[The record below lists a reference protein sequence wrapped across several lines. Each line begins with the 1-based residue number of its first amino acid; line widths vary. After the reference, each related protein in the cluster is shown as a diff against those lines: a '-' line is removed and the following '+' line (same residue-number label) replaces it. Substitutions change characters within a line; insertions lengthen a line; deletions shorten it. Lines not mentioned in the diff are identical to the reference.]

1 MSNILA
7 ALKPIDFW
15 GYLVYLIILMDVL
28 LIFLQK
34 ESNLFLNILM
44 AIAILAGIINELG
57 LNNQGSLN
65 VGNGVFSQMLVTN
78 KFSFAN
84 FMLDVIMFVFPLIV
98 VGMTKTPRSRIPG
111 ILGVVLAGL
120 FLFGHWFSLHPSL

>member
-15 GYLVYLIILMDVL
+15 GYLVYLIILMDML

-65 VGNGVFSQMLVTN
+65 VGSGVFSQMLVTN

-84 FMLDVIMFVFPLIV
+84 FMLDVAMFVFPLIV

-120 FLFGHWFSLHPSL
+120 FLFRHWFSLHPSL

>member
-1 MSNILA
+1 MSTILA

-34 ESNLFLNILM
+34 ESNLFLNVLM

-57 LNNQGSLN
+57 LNSLN
-65 VGNGVFSQMLVTN
+65 VGTGVFSQMLVTD

-98 VGMTKTPRSRIPG
+98 VGMTRTPRSRIPG

>member
-28 LIFLQK
+28 LLVLQK
-34 ESNLFLNILM
+34 ESNLFLNFLM

-57 LNNQGSLN
+57 LNNQGALT
-65 VGNGVFSQMLVTN
+65 VQRGVLHDMLDTQHYN
-78 KFSFAN
+78 FAN
-84 FMLDVIMFVFPLIV
+84 FMLGVVMFVFPLVV
-98 VGMTKTPRSRIPG
+98 VGMTKTARSRIPG
-111 ILGVVLAGL
+111 ILGVLLAGL
-120 FLFGHWFSLHPSL
+120 FLFGRWFLLGRS

>member
-1 MSNILA
+1 VSNILT

-15 GYLVYLIILMDVL
+15 GYLVYLIILMYL
-28 LIFLQK
+28 LTLFLQK
-34 ESNLFLNILM
+34 ESNLSLNMLM
-44 AIAILAGIINELG
+44 AAAILAGIINELG
-57 LNNQGSLN
+57 LNNQGNLN
-65 VGNGVFSQMLVTN
+65 VGTGVFRDMLITDR
-78 KFSFAN
+78 FSFAN
-84 FMLDVIMFVFPLIV
+84 FMLDVIMFVFPLVV

>member
-15 GYLVYLIILMDVL
+15 GYLVYLIILMDML

-65 VGNGVFSQMLVTN
+65 VGSGVFSQMLVTN

-84 FMLDVIMFVFPLIV
+84 FMLDVAMFVFPLIV

>member
-1 MSNILA
+1 MSSILT

-15 GYLVYLIILMDVL
+15 GYLVYLIIVMDML

-34 ESNLFLNILM
+34 ESNLFLNVLM
-44 AIAILAGIINELG
+44 AAAILAGIINELG
-57 LNNQGSLN
+57 LNSQGTISL
-65 VGNGVFSQMLVTN
+65 GTGVLHDMLVTD

-111 ILGVVLAGL
+111 VLAVVLAGL